1 MNRQRV
7 DRLQV
12 QCYET
17 ADQVAIAAATAI
29 RQGILEAIATHGQA
43 RIIWATGNS
52 QLACLSYLI
61 KDDEIPWSSVTYFH
75 LDEYLG
81 IAADHPA
88 SFRHYLKTRLAD
100 RVNPAAFH
108 YLAGDCLE
116 PLRECDRYT
125 QLLNTAPIDL
135 CCLGIG
141 NNGHLA
147 FNEPS
152 VADFNDP
159 AAVKLVKLDAKNRE
173 QQYNQGHFP
182 TLAAVPHYAFT
193 LTLSQIAQSRR
204 LLCLAQGDHK
214 RAIVHQ
220 LLTGPIDST
229 CPATLL
235 RRHPHATLLLDA
247 NAAQTIP

>member
-1 MNRQRV
+1 MVNEWQV

-12 QCYET
+12 QGYDT
-17 ADQVAIAAATAI
+17 ADQVAIAAATEI
-29 RQGILEAIATHGQA
+29 RRVILGAIAAQGHA

-52 QLACLSYLI
+52 QLACLAYLI
-61 KDDEIPWSSVTYFH
+61 KDDEIPWQQVTCFH

-81 IAADHPA
+81 IAAEHPA

-100 RVNPAAFH
+100 RVHPAAFH

-116 PLRECDRYT
+116 PLQECDRYT
-125 QLLNTAPIDL
+125 QLLQAAPIDL

-152 VADFNDP
+152 VANFDDP
-159 AAVKLVKLDAKNRE
+159 NAVKLVKLDPKNRE
-173 QQYNQGHFP
+173 QQHRQGHFP

-193 LTLSQIAQSRR
+193 LTLSQIAQSQR

-214 RAIVHQ
+214 RAIVQQ
-220 LLTGPIDST
+220 LLTGPISPT

-235 RRHPHATLLLDA
+235 RRHPNATLLLDVD
-247 NAAQTIP
+247 AAQR